1 MMTSTSIRRER
12 VGAHTVFR
20 LSGDWTTNGLA
31 VLEDEVGEV
40 VDSAAS
46 ATGPLTVD
54 AAGID
59 ALDSNGA
66 WLLSQIVQAFEQRG
80 AVVEWTGL
88 NEHHQPLFEQIRRS
102 RPIPQPPRQVTGI
115 LRVIEHCGEAV
126 FLWARNS
133 LTFVSFLGLTLVRL
147 LRAVAQPRRVRF
159 TSLIHH
165 LERTGIDSLPI
176 VAMLSFLIGVVLAY
190 MGGEQLKRLGAE
202 TFTVNLVA
210 VAVLREMGILIT
222 AIIIAG
228 RSGSAFTAQIGTMK
242 VNQEIDAMNT
252 IGLDPVEVL
261 ALPRVLALMISL
273 PILTFF
279 ADLMGLFGGAVIAVT
294 VLDMNIPQ
302 FVRQLSEAV
311 ELNHFM
317 VGMVKAPLFGFIIA
331 LVGCYEGLRV
341 SASAESVGQQTTRSV
356 VESIALVIAL
366 DTLFVVFFSI
376 LGV

>member
-1 MMTSTSIRRER
+1 MMASTSIRRER

-66 WLLSQIVQAFEQRG
+66 WLLSQIVRAFEQHG

-126 FLWARNS
+126 FLWAGNS
-133 LTFVSFLGLTLVRL
+133 LTFISFLGLTLVRL

-159 TSLIHH
+159 TSLVHH

-376 LGV
+376 IGI

>member
-1 MMTSTSIRRER
+1 MASTSIRREQ

-54 AAGID
+54 AAGIN

-133 LTFVSFLGLTLVRL
+133 LTFISFLGLTLVRL
-147 LRAVAQPRRVRF
+147 LRAVTQPRRVRF
-159 TSLIHH
+159 TSLVHH

-302 FVRQLSEAV
+302 FIRQLSEAV

-376 LGV
+376 IGI

>member
-1 MMTSTSIRRER
+1 
-12 VGAHTVFR
+12 
-20 LSGDWTTNGLA
+20 
-31 VLEDEVGEV
+31 
-40 VDSAAS
+40 
-46 ATGPLTVD
+46 
-54 AAGID
+54 
-59 ALDSNGA
+59 
-66 WLLSQIVQAFEQRG
+66 
-80 AVVEWTGL
+80 VEWTGL

-159 TSLIHH
+159 TSLVHH

-252 IGLDPVEVL
+252 IGL
-261 ALPRVLALMISL
+261 
-273 PILTFF
+273 
-279 ADLMGLFGGAVIAVT
+279 
-294 VLDMNIPQ
+294 
-302 FVRQLSEAV
+302 
-311 ELNHFM
+311 
-317 VGMVKAPLFGFIIA
+317 
-331 LVGCYEGLRV
+331 
-341 SASAESVGQQTTRSV
+341 
-356 VESIALVIAL
+356 
-366 DTLFVVFFSI
+366 
-376 LGV
+376 

>member
-1 MMTSTSIRRER
+1 
-12 VGAHTVFR
+12 
-20 LSGDWTTNGLA
+20 
-31 VLEDEVGEV
+31 
-40 VDSAAS
+40 
-46 ATGPLTVD
+46 
-54 AAGID
+54 
-59 ALDSNGA
+59 
-66 WLLSQIVQAFEQRG
+66 
-80 AVVEWTGL
+80 
-88 NEHHQPLFEQIRRS
+88 
-102 RPIPQPPRQVTGI
+102 
-115 LRVIEHCGEAV
+115 
-126 FLWARNS
+126 
-133 LTFVSFLGLTLVRL
+133 
-147 LRAVAQPRRVRF
+147 
-159 TSLIHH
+159 
-165 LERTGIDSLPI
+165 
-176 VAMLSFLIGVVLAY
+176 
-190 MGGEQLKRLGAE
+190 
-202 TFTVNLVA
+202 
-210 VAVLREMGILIT
+210 MGILIT

-302 FVRQLSEAV
+302 FIRQLSEAV
-311 ELNHFM
+311 ELNHLM

-376 LGV
+376 IGI

>member
-1 MMTSTSIRRER
+1 MMASTSIRRER

-66 WLLSQIVQAFEQRG
+66 WLLSQIVRAFEQHG

-126 FLWARNS
+126 FLWAGNS
-133 LTFVSFLGLTLVRL
+133 LTFISFLGLTLVRL
-147 LRAVAQPRRVRF
+147 LRAVVQPRRVRF
-159 TSLIHH
+159 TSLVHH

-376 LGV
+376 IGV

>member
-1 MMTSTSIRRER
+1 MMASTSIRRER

-66 WLLSQIVQAFEQRG
+66 WLLSQIVRAFEQHG

-126 FLWARNS
+126 FLWAGNS
-133 LTFVSFLGLTLVRL
+133 LTFISFLGLTLVRL

-159 TSLIHH
+159 TSLVHH

-376 LGV
+376 IGV

>member
-1 MMTSTSIRRER
+1 MASTSIRREQ

-102 RPIPQPPRQVTGI
+102 RPIPPSPRQVTGI

-133 LTFVSFLGLTLVRL
+133 LTFISFLGLTLVRL

-302 FVRQLSEAV
+302 FIRQLSEAV

-376 LGV
+376 IGI

>member
-1 MMTSTSIRRER
+1 MMASTSIRRER

-46 ATGPLTVD
+46 ATGSLTVD

-66 WLLSQIVQAFEQRG
+66 WLLSQIVQAFEQHG

-126 FLWARNS
+126 FLWAGNS
-133 LTFVSFLGLTLVRL
+133 LTFISFLGLTLVRL
-147 LRAVAQPRRVRF
+147 LRAVVQPRRVRF
-159 TSLIHH
+159 TSLVHH

-376 LGV
+376 IGV

>member
-1 MMTSTSIRRER
+1 MASTSIRREQ

-133 LTFVSFLGLTLVRL
+133 LTFISFLGLTLVRL
-147 LRAVAQPRRVRF
+147 LRAVTQPRRVRF
-159 TSLIHH
+159 TSLVHH

-376 LGV
+376 IGI

>member
-1 MMTSTSIRRER
+1 MASTSIRREQ

-133 LTFVSFLGLTLVRL
+133 LTFISFLGLTLVRL
-147 LRAVAQPRRVRF
+147 LRAVTQPRRVRF
-159 TSLIHH
+159 TSLVHH

-302 FVRQLSEAV
+302 FIRQLSEAV

-376 LGV
+376 IGI

>member
-1 MMTSTSIRRER
+1 MSSTGIRRER
-12 VGAHTVFR
+12 VGTQTVFR
-20 LSGDWTTNGLA
+20 LSGNWTTRALA
-31 VLEDEVGEV
+31 VLESGAGEV
-40 VDSAAS
+40 ITSAAS
-46 ATGPLTVD
+46 TTGPLTVD
-54 AAGID
+54 VAGID

-66 WLLSQIVQAFEQRG
+66 WLLSHIVHTFQQQG
-80 AVVEWTGL
+80 TSVEWRGL
-88 NEHHQPLFEQIRRS
+88 KEHHRPLFEHIQRS
-102 RPIPQPPRQVTGI
+102 QPVPQSLRKATGL
-115 LRVIEHCGEAV
+115 LRFVERCGESV
-126 FLWARNS
+126 HLWMRHS
-133 LTFVSFLGLTLVRL
+133 LTFVSFLGLTLITL
-147 LRAVAQPRRVRF
+147 LKAALQPRRVRF
-159 TSLIHH
+159 TSLVHH

-261 ALPRVLALMISL
+261 ALPRVLALMISM

-311 ELNHFM
+311 ELNHFI
-317 VGMVKAPLFGFIIA
+317 VGIAKAPLFGFIIA
-331 LVGCYEGLRV
+331 VVGCYEGLRV
-341 SASAESVGQQTTRSV
+341 SASAESVGRQTTRSV
-356 VESIALVIAL
+356 VESIALVIAI
-366 DTLFVVFFSI
+366 DTVFVVFFSI
-376 LGV
+376 IGV

>member
-1 MMTSTSIRRER
+1 MASTSIRREQ

-54 AAGID
+54 AAGIN

-133 LTFVSFLGLTLVRL
+133 LTFISFLGLTLVRL
-147 LRAVAQPRRVRF
+147 LRAVTQPRRVRF
-159 TSLIHH
+159 TSLVHH

-242 VNQEIDAMNT
+242 VNQEIDAMYT

-302 FVRQLSEAV
+302 FIRQLSEAV

-376 LGV
+376 IGI

>member
-1 MMTSTSIRRER
+1 MASTSIRREQ

-54 AAGID
+54 ATGID

-133 LTFVSFLGLTLVRL
+133 LTFISFLGLTLVRL
-147 LRAVAQPRRVRF
+147 LRAVTQPRRVRF
-159 TSLIHH
+159 TSLVHH

-302 FVRQLSEAV
+302 FIRQLSEAV

-376 LGV
+376 IGI

>member
-1 MMTSTSIRRER
+1 MASTSIRREQ

-133 LTFVSFLGLTLVRL
+133 LTFISFLGLTLVRL
-147 LRAVAQPRRVRF
+147 LRAVTQPRRVRF
-159 TSLIHH
+159 TSLVHH

-302 FVRQLSEAV
+302 FIRQLSEAV

-317 VGMVKAPLFGFIIA
+317 VGMVKAPLFGFIID

-376 LGV
+376 IGI